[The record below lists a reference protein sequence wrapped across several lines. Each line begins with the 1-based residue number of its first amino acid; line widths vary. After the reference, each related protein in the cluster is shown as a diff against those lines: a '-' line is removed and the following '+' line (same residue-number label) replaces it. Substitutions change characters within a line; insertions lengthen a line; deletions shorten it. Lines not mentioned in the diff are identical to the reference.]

1 MFGKIAQDIVL
12 HQFFMQLEQLNLS
25 YLANED
31 RILCKVGLS
40 SEAPD
45 GPKNEIQFF
54 FTRRLLQ
61 LMWPVLM
68 ESIASHLRLNRPE
81 AAFASEELVNMDH
94 DEAIQKI
101 SESGNFDQ
109 EYDGNNRNILNG
121 ERPYLLE
128 TVKIH
133 LQKNEPLW
141 LQFFP
146 TQGGTV
152 DLKLHTE
159 LLHGFCKLLIDTEKL
174 AGWNLDLVLPKSEEF
189 SKPAHLLN

>member
-1 MFGKIAQDIVL
+1 
-12 HQFFMQLEQLNLS
+12 MQLEQLNLT

-40 SEAPD
+40 AESAD
-45 GPKNEIQFF
+45 APKNEIQLF

-94 DEAIQKI
+94 DEAIQRI
-101 SESGNFDQ
+101 AESGNFDQ
-109 EYDGNNRNILNG
+109 RYDSTDRNILSG
-121 ERPYLLE
+121 DHPYLLE
-128 TVKIH
+128 TVKFH
-133 LQKNEPLW
+133 LQKDEPLW

-146 TQGGTV
+146 MQGNTV
-152 DLKLHTE
+152 DLKLHNE
-159 LLHGFCKLLIDTEKL
+159 LLHGFCKLLIDTEKA
-174 AGWNLDLVLPKSEEF
+174 AGWGLDLVLPKSEEF
-189 SKPAHLLN
+189 HKPAHLLN